1 MNSVSLEDMAEIQ
14 ATEAINAIETVGPY
28 RSVSFTDPITSVV
41 IAERFGGWPR
51 FCCVHPDEIKWVR
64 KDFAKAYCSYA
75 RTGHR
80 GYAHLPGIAE
90 NENILGGIEYKE
102 APALVG
108 QNNQLAIAGG

>member
-1 MNSVSLEDMAEIQ
+1 MPALIGLNQFDAGIAADSARGQRAD
-14 ATEAINAIETVGPY
+14 
-28 RSVSFTDPITSVV
+28 F

-64 KDFAKAYCSYA
+64 KDFVKAYCSYA